1 MTPDMP
7 DEQKTKLRL
16 EIAHVLFI
24 DIVGYSKLRTTE
36 QSAHI
41 EKLRKIVRGTDQF
54 RSAEAE
60 GKLLRLP
67 TGDGGALVFRN
78 LEAPVFCAVEIA
90 NALRDHPELRVRMGI
105 HSGPVNE
112 VTDLN
117 EQANIAGAGI
127 NIAQRVMD
135 CGDAGHILVS
145 NHVAED
151 LEQYDQWQPYLHDLG
166 ECEIKH
172 GERLHLVNFYN
183 HEIGNSAIPNKL
195 SKSDKAAAAA
205 ATEAG
210 RSRYSRIALGIGA
223 LIVVGA
229 AALFF
234 ASRTAFRT
242 ASGRVQPVP
251 ASAAA
256 VSEKSIAVL
265 PFQNLSDDKSN
276 AYFSEG
282 IQDEILTR
290 LSKVAALKVIS
301 RTSTM
306 KYKSEPENLR
316 EVGKQLGVAHILEGS
331 VQKIANAVKVNVQL
345 IRAATDEHLW
355 AESYN
360 RKLDDVFGVEGE
372 VASAIADQLNAKLS
386 GAEQKAVAEKP
397 TQNAEAYDVY
407 LRAVAIDNAIT
418 LDTTKRVA
426 DLYAEAVRLDPQF
439 ALAWARLAVAR
450 SQLYFNGIDVDK
462 NSGAAVKEAVD
473 RVMALQPELGEAWLA
488 QGVYR
493 YRVLRDFQGALQSY
507 EEALRRLPN
516 SAFVLAQIA
525 HLERRLGQIDVAQK
539 HYQAAAELDPRN
551 IGILSTVADNLA
563 SVRRF
568 DEAQTVLDR
577 VLEISPGNESV
588 LAAKAG
594 MFQGEGRL
602 KEAAE
607 VLAKVP
613 ANSQD
618 DAVNILRAIQLYDE
632 RQFDAAVVYIQHN
645 MPPSVANDP
654 RTLTLLGLCQKL
666 AGKTNEAHD
675 TFARAVTAMKPTP
688 DAVVPVDARQLPCF
702 LAWTYAGL
710 GEKDK
715 ALEQARQAVAD
726 YGNDALVKPFAE
738 GNLAA
743 IQAQFGDIDSAIAAL
758 PHLLEV
764 PNGETPGDLRVSPTW
779 DPLRNDPRFQKLCS
793 DK

>member
-1 MTPDMP
+1 
-7 DEQKTKLRL
+7 
-16 EIAHVLFI
+16 
-24 DIVGYSKLRTTE
+24 
-36 QSAHI
+36 
-41 EKLRKIVRGTDQF
+41 
-54 RSAEAE
+54 
-60 GKLLRLP
+60 
-67 TGDGGALVFRN
+67 
-78 LEAPVFCAVEIA
+78 
-90 NALRDHPELRVRMGI
+90 
-105 HSGPVNE
+105 
-112 VTDLN
+112 
-117 EQANIAGAGI
+117 
-127 NIAQRVMD
+127 
-135 CGDAGHILVS
+135 
-145 NHVAED
+145 
-151 LEQYDQWQPYLHDLG
+151 
-166 ECEIKH
+166 
-172 GERLHLVNFYN
+172 
-183 HEIGNSAIPNKL
+183 
-195 SKSDKAAAAA
+195 
-205 ATEAG
+205 
-210 RSRYSRIALGIGA
+210 
-223 LIVVGA
+223 
-229 AALFF
+229 
-234 ASRTAFRT
+234 
-242 ASGRVQPVP
+242 
-251 ASAAA
+251 
-256 VSEKSIAVL
+256 
-265 PFQNLSDDKSN
+265 
-276 AYFSEG
+276 
-282 IQDEILTR
+282 
-290 LSKVAALKVIS
+290 
-301 RTSTM
+301 
-306 KYKSEPENLR
+306 
-316 EVGKQLGVAHILEGS
+316 
-331 VQKIANAVKVNVQL
+331 L

>member
-1 MTPDMP
+1 MP
-7 DEQKTKLRL
+7 DEQKPKLRL

-36 QSAHI
+36 QSAQI
-41 EKLRKIVRGTDQF
+41 QMLREIVRGTDQF
-54 RSAEAE
+54 RTADAE

-78 LEAPVFCAVEIA
+78 LEAPVLCAVEIA
-90 NALRDHPELRVRMGI
+90 HALRDHPELRVRMGI

-145 NHVAED
+145 KHAAED

-172 GERLHLVNFYN
+172 GERLQVVNFYN
-183 HEIGNSAIPNKL
+183 HEIGNAAMPNKF
-195 SKSDKAAAAA
+195 SMSDKVAAA
-205 ATEAG
+205 ATATQPG
-210 RSRYSRIALGIGA
+210 RSRYSPIALGIGA

-229 AALFF
+229 ATLFY
-234 ASRTAFRT
+234 ASRTVFRT
-242 ASGRVQPVP
+242 VSGRIQPAL

-256 VSEKSIAVL
+256 VSDKSIAVL
-265 PFQNLSDDKSN
+265 PFENLSRDPDN
-276 AYFSEG
+276 AYFTDG

-290 LSKVAALKVIS
+290 LSKIGALKVIS
-301 RTSTM
+301 RTSTQ
-306 KYKSEPENLR
+306 KYKSAPDNLR
-316 EVGKQLGVAHILEGS
+316 DVGKQLGVANLLEGS
-331 VQKIANAVKVNVQL
+331 VQKVANAVHVNVQL
-345 IRAATDEHLW
+345 IRAANDEHLW

-372 VASAIADQLNAKLS
+372 VASAIADQLKTKLS

-397 TQNAEAYDVY
+397 TQNAAAYDVY
-407 LRAVAIDNAIT
+407 LHAVAIDDTAT
-418 LDTTKRVA
+418 LDIRRQVVP
-426 DLYAEAVRLDPQF
+426 LYSETVRLDPQF
-439 ALAWARLAVAR
+439 ALAWARLSVAR
-450 SQLYFNGIDVDK
+450 SQLYFNGIDPQT
-462 NSGAAVKEAVD
+462 NTGAAVKEGAD
-473 RVMALQPELGEAWLA
+473 RALALQPELGEAWLA

-507 EEALRRLPN
+507 EEALKRLPN
-516 SAFVLAQIA
+516 SAFVLEQMA
-525 HLERRLGQIDVAQK
+525 HLERRLGQFDAAQK

-551 IGILSTVADNLA
+551 IGILSTAADNLA

-577 VLEISPGNESV
+577 VLEISPGNEEV
-588 LAAKAG
+588 LASKADL
-594 MFQGEGRL
+594 FEREGRL
-602 KEAAE
+602 KEADE
-607 VLAKVP
+607 VLAKAP

-618 DAVNILRAIQLYDE
+618 ERITIQRAVQFYDE
-632 RQFDAAVVYIQHN
+632 RRFDEAVVYIQHN

-654 RTLTLLGLCQKL
+654 RTITFLGLCQKFS
-666 AGKTNEAHD
+666 GKTNEARD
-675 TFARAVTAMKPTP
+675 TFARAVAAFKPTP
-688 DAVVPVDARQLPCF
+688 EAVVPVDARQLPCY
-702 LAWTYAGL
+702 LVWAYIGL
-710 GEKDK
+710 GEKEK
-715 ALEQARQAVAD
+715 ALEQARQAIAD
-726 YGNDALVKPFAE
+726 YSTDALSKPFAE
-738 GNLAA
+738 NTLA
-743 IQAQFGDIDSAIAAL
+743 IVQAQFGDIDSAIVAL

-764 PNGETPGDLRVSPTW
+764 SNGETPGHLRVEPLW
-779 DPLRNDPRFQKLCS
+779 DPLRNDRRFQKLVGS